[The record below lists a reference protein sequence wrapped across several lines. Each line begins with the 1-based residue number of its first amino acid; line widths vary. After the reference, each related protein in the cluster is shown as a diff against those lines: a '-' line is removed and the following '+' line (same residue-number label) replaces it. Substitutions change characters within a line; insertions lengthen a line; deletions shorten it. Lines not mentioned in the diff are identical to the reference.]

1 MADEPLIFA
10 SGDEPISH
18 PDEGAAEAKAPGLEI
33 DLDAHPWLREL
44 TSDQLAHLAVD
55 LTTFIC
61 RPSFGARSKR
71 EIELRTFEL
80 LREHRPDWMKLGEIA
95 DDLAVSRSKARSLSL
110 DFQAR
115 QVGARGRG
123 ARQKLLR
130 DFVESWPTAL
140 IEYDDER
147 LRLVIDD
154 PFMRD
159 LLKNFAFGRGIL
171 IDHSFAPEIQV
182 FKWSAYAALLEAL
195 HFDSKIRSED
205 FRTLAADLRRQVLS
219 TASRDV
225 LEDAEVQKQLTE
237 LEKQAQ
243 SVLKTKTEKRQD
255 AVRKF
260 LETYGPA
267 VAGLAGKALLP
278 TP

>member
-1 MADEPLIFA
+1 MAEGPLIFA
-10 SGDEPISH
+10 PGDEPI
-18 PDEGAAEAKAPGLEI
+18 APPQTAS
-33 DLDAHPWLREL
+33 DAQAPHFEVDIENHPWLRNL
-44 TSDQLAHLAVD
+44 TVDQLARLAVD

-80 LREHRPDWMKLGEIA
+80 LREHRADWTKLGEIA
-95 DDLAVSRSKARSLSL
+95 DDLAVSRSKARNLSL

-115 QVGARGRG
+115 QVGAQGRG
-123 ARQKLLR
+123 ARHKLLR
-130 DFVESWPTAL
+130 NFVQTWPTAL

-195 HFDSKIRSED
+195 RFDSAITSED
-205 FRTLAADLRRQVLS
+205 FRTLAADLRRQVLA
-219 TASRDV
+219 TASRDA

-237 LEKQAQ
+237 LDKQAK
-243 SVLKTKTEKRQD
+243 SVLKTKVEERHE

-260 LETYGPA
+260 LQAYGPA